1 MNPPKTKG
9 IVTFYSQ
16 DNTSTVSELAFS
28 YDMVIVPND
37 GEGVPEL
44 VFYVNAIHIYFEPRI

>member
-1 MNPPKTKG
+1 MKNG
-9 IVTFYSQ
+9 QCDAAFVTSGLP
-16 DNTSTVSELAFS
+16 NATVSELAFS
-28 YDMVIVPND
+28 YDMVIVPID